1 MNKVDDLTRLKHIA
15 DAADRMVRFTPGKT
29 PADLE
34 ADEMLTLALVRLVK
48 IINEAANHVSFIYAG
63 LAKGR

>member
-15 DAADRMVRFTPGKT
+15 DAADWMVRFTPGKT

-34 ADEMLTLALVRLVK
+34 SDEC
-48 IINEAANHVSFIYAG
+48 
-63 LAKGR
+63 